1 MSQGAFVT
9 LVGYVAQ
16 EPSIRTTRTGKTV
29 TDLRVGITPR
39 YLDQATGE
47 WRDAESSYFTVS
59 CWDRLA
65 HHVRASMHK
74 GEPVLVRGKFKTSTY
89 EDKDGRPR
97 TDTRITADTVGHD
110 LSRGIANYIRHRSKQ
125 PPAEG
130 GPAADQTSDQTSD
143 QTGDRSREQMP
154 GNPELPGGPE
164 DLIDEEAIERFGRDL
179 DDADLAGRVLT
190 EDPDAQDEDEG
201 EERLEELPQ
210 DVASTA
216 QPAPRSLDSAVFP
229 VRLDPPRGPAD
240 GPQPR

>member
-16 EPSIRTTRTGKTV
+16 EPNIRTTKTGKTV

-39 YLDQATGE
+39 YRDQASGE

-110 LSRGIANYIRHRSKQ
+110 LSRGIANYIKHRSKQ

-130 GPAADQTSDQTSD
+130 DPAGDR
-143 QTGDRSREQMP
+143 TGDRTREQMP
-154 GNPELPGGPE
+154 ENPELAGGPE
-164 DLIDEEAIERFGRDL
+164 DIVDEEAIERFGRDL
-179 DDADLAGRVLT
+179 NDADLAARVLT
-190 EDPDAQDEDEG
+190 EDRDAQDEDDEDDG
-201 EERLEELPQ
+201 
-210 DVASTA
+210 DAADTA
-216 QPAPRSLDSAVFP
+216 ASAV
-229 VRLDPPRGPAD
+229 PAT
-240 GPQPR
+240 PY

>member
-16 EPSIRTTRTGKTV
+16 EPSIRTTKTGKTI
-29 TDLRVGITPR
+29 TELRVGITPR
-39 YLDQATGE
+39 YRDQATGE

-65 HHVRASMHK
+65 QHVRASMHK

-110 LSRGIANYIRHRSKQ
+110 LSRGIANYIRQRSKQ

-130 GPAADQTSDQTSD
+130 
-143 QTGDRSREQMP
+143 DRASEHVP
-154 GNPELPGGPE
+154 GIPELAGGPDEVLDE
-164 DLIDEEAIERFGRDL
+164 DAIERFGRDL
-179 DDADLAGRVLT
+179 DDADLAARAFAD
-190 EDPDAQDEDEG
+190 DPDAHDEG
-201 EERLEELPQ
+201 EDGEE
-210 DVASTA
+210 DEDAA
-216 QPAPRSLDSAVFP
+216 DIAASAV
-229 VRLDPPRGPAD
+229 PAT
-240 GPQPR
+240 PY

>member
-1 MSQGAFVT
+1 VASGRRERKEDEMSQGAFVT

-16 EPSIRTTRTGKTV
+16 EPNIRTTRTGKTV

-39 YLDQATGE
+39 YRDQATGE

-97 TDTRITADTVGHD
+97 TETRITADTVGHD
-110 LSRGIANYIRHRSKQ
+110 LSRGVANYIRHRSKQ

-130 GPAADQTSDQTSD
+130 DMP
-143 QTGDRSREQMP
+143 GDRTAELMP
-154 GNPELPGGPE
+154 GSPELAGGPDE
-164 DLIDEEAIERFGRDL
+164 LLDEEAIQRFGQDL
-179 DDADLAGRVLT
+179 DEADLATRAFT
-190 EDPDAQDEDEG
+190 EGVEDSEDGDAEEEDDDMA
-201 EERLEELPQ
+201 
-210 DVASTA
+210 DVAASTV
-216 QPAPRSLDSAVFP
+216 PATPY
-229 VRLDPPRGPAD
+229 
-240 GPQPR
+240 

>member
-16 EPSIRTTRTGKTV
+16 EPSIRTTKTGKTI
-29 TDLRVGITPR
+29 TELRVGITPR
-39 YLDQATGE
+39 YRNQATGE

-65 HHVRASMHK
+65 QHVRASMHK

-110 LSRGIANYIRHRSKQ
+110 LSRGIANYIRQRSKQ

-130 GPAADQTSDQTSD
+130 DLA
-143 QTGDRSREQMP
+143 GDGASEHVP
-154 GNPELPGGPE
+154 GIPELAGGPDEVLDE
-164 DLIDEEAIERFGRDL
+164 DAIERFGRDL
-179 DDADLAGRVLT
+179 DDADLAARAFAD
-190 EDPDAQDEDEG
+190 DPDAHDEG
-201 EERLEELPQ
+201 EDGEE
-210 DVASTA
+210 DEDAA
-216 QPAPRSLDSAVFP
+216 DIAASAV
-229 VRLDPPRGPAD
+229 PAT
-240 GPQPR
+240 PY

>member
-16 EPSIRTTRTGKTV
+16 EPSIRTTKTGKTV

-39 YLDQATGE
+39 YRDQATGE

-65 HHVRASMHK
+65 QHVRASMHK

-125 PPAEG
+125 PPADG
-130 GPAADQTSDQTSD
+130 DQM
-143 QTGDRSREQMP
+143 GDRTSEQMP
-154 GNPELPGGPE
+154 GNVEPDGGPDE
-164 DLIDEEAIERFGRDL
+164 ILDEEAIERFGRDL
-179 DDADLAGRVLT
+179 DDADLAARAFA
-190 EDPDAQDEDEG
+190 EDAEEPEDADAEDQDEDG
-201 EERLEELPQ
+201 
-210 DVASTA
+210 DTA
-216 QPAPRSLDSAVFP
+216 ETAETAASAVP
-229 VRLDPPRGPAD
+229 Y
-240 GPQPR
+240 

>member
-16 EPSIRTTRTGKTV
+16 EPNIRTTRTGKTV

-39 YLDQATGE
+39 YRDQATGE

-97 TDTRITADTVGHD
+97 TETRITADTVGHD
-110 LSRGIANYIRHRSKQ
+110 LSRGVANYIRHRSKQ

-130 GPAADQTSDQTSD
+130 D
-143 QTGDRSREQMP
+143 MP
-154 GNPELPGGPE
+154 GDGTAELMPGSPELAGGPDE
-164 DLIDEEAIERFGRDL
+164 LLDEEAIQRFGRDL
-179 DDADLAGRVLT
+179 DEADLATRAFT
-190 EDPDAQDEDEG
+190 EGVEDSEDGDAEEEDDDMA
-201 EERLEELPQ
+201 
-210 DVASTA
+210 DVAASTV
-216 QPAPRSLDSAVFP
+216 PATPY
-229 VRLDPPRGPAD
+229 
-240 GPQPR
+240 